1 MAAVSAA
8 KRQKR
13 AEPDTVTQLQ
23 VNRDTNVDAKG
34 MGPRRVRTHRSAWF
48 VHPAVLV
55 QALKCLDMG
64 AGWQENARQDAI
76 LDSCA
81 RSLPSVKSGL
91 LAYAAFVGTCV
102 SPLLAALLGHRCLQ
116 TRPSRE
122 QPADF
127 HRAWSGCRSG
137 ARSSGSAG
145 AVTCCCACPSCVQAP
160 RHFCQLLWI
169 CTNWLLA
176 DGGGG

>member
-1 MAAVSAA
+1 MPAA

-13 AEPDTVTQLQ
+13 AELDTVTQLQ

-64 AGWQENARQDAI
+64 ADWQEKARQDAI

-102 SPLLAALLGHRCLQ
+102 SPFARCLAGPPMLADKAFPSTASRFPPCVEWLQIWSTLFRISRCCDLLLRLPLLRAGTQALLPITVDMYELAAC
-116 TRPSRE
+116 
-122 QPADF
+122 
-127 HRAWSGCRSG
+127 
-137 ARSSGSAG
+137 
-145 AVTCCCACPSCVQAP
+145 
-160 RHFCQLLWI
+160 
-169 CTNWLLA
+169 
-176 DGGGG
+176 